1 MDRPDPGPSDA
12 PTRNPQAQTSES
24 SPQPG
29 PPQQPQ
35 TPQAAL
41 AAVTRGDNAPPPA
54 PPPKTEAETARIRHL
69 TTSGEYYED
78 TVSGHGSSPIR
89 DPYRRGSGG
98 VGVPPPPRSIKEGGT
113 YTSGENV
120 MPPGRRRRSGL
131 DWIIPVEPNDKPYV
145 PTQRTAGERIQPT
158 LDHARREK
166 IKYEKKAM
174 LNGYSLN
181 AAIGLQ
187 VILGALITGLSAAIK
202 PEKVGITTAI
212 LGGLSTIVA
221 SFLAR
226 MRGSGEPELSLRR
239 TKDLDQF
246 IRECEAF
253 QLDRGYVTGPSEDQ
267 TLDDFRK
274 RFEDLLGNLN
284 KNASQDQKQS
294 PI

>member
-1 MDRPDPGPSDA
+1 MDRPDPGPSDV
-12 PTRNPQAQTSES
+12 PTQNSQAQTSS
-24 SPQPG
+24 LQPG
-29 PPQQPQ
+29 PPQQAQ

-41 AAVTRGDNAPPPA
+41 AAVTRGDNAPPPPPA
-54 PPPKTEAETARIRHL
+54 PPPKTEADASRIRRL
-69 TTSGEYYED
+69 TTPGEYYED
-78 TVSGHGSSPIR
+78 TVSGHGSSPIHQ
-89 DPYRRGSGG
+89 RGSGG
-98 VGVPPPPRSIKEGGT
+98 IGIPPPPRSIREGGT
-113 YTSGENV
+113 YTSGENL

-131 DWIIPVEPNDKPYV
+131 DWIVPVEPNDKPYV
-145 PTQRTAGERIQPT
+145 PMQRTAGERIQPT
-158 LDHARREK
+158 LDHAKREK

-181 AAIGLQ
+181 VAIGLQ
-187 VILGALITGLSAAIK
+187 VILGALVTGLSAAIK

-267 TLDDFRK
+267 TLEDLRK

-284 KNASQDQKQS
+284 KNSSQDQKQS